1 MINEVRERRMA
12 RLYGTPLTLAD
23 SLMDQTADQIA
34 TAASAFAT
42 VPVSRY

>member
-1 MINEVRERRMA
+1 MGGARQFEKSW

-23 SLMDQTADQIA
+23 SLMDQTADKIA
-34 TAASAFAT
+34 AAASAFAP